1 MLCRRGSRWEIISTM
16 HHTTYLGVRD
26 NCLRP
31 VRTCHYLSSLLENI
45 EIELLSPVLELPDLL
60 DEAGVLEGGL
70 EADNVLLVVSRGH
83 QLASSRRHLVIV
95 RFTRVVYS
103 PFLLQ
108 KLFKSV

>member
-1 MLCRRGSRWEIISTM
+1 MQEGLS
-16 HHTTYLGVRD
+16 LGD
-26 NCLRP
+26 NKYNASYNIPWGKRQLFETP
-31 VRTCHYLSSLLENI
+31 QDLSLSVLLENI